1 MGKKVIYLIRHGKP
15 EQGDEQRRFIGQV
28 DLPLSAEGQRQAQIL
43 GEKLQSRKIDAVY
56 CSDLIRSVETSRP
69 IAALQHL
76 ESISLPQLR
85 EINLGKWDGVT
96 FSEIARIYPKEFR
109 QRGNDIV
116 YFRPPEGESFADCNT
131 RALAAFQ
138 EICRTGHENIVIV
151 GHAGVNRLLLC
162 HILGMPLNNLFRIA
176 QSYACMNVI
185 IANETSY
192 QVNALNM
199 II

>member
-1 MGKKVIYLIRHGKP
+1 MAQKVIYLIRHGKP
-15 EQGDEQRRFIGQV
+15 EQEDEQRRFIGQV
-28 DLPLSAEGQRQAQIL
+28 DLPLSAEGHRQAQIL
-43 GEKLQSRKIDAVY
+43 GEKLRSKKIDAVY
-56 CSDLIRSVETSRP
+56 CSDLIRSVETARP
-69 IAALQHL
+69 IAAHQNL
-76 ESISLPQLR
+76 ESIPLPNLR

-96 FSEIARIYPKEFR
+96 FSEIARVYPKEFR

-138 EICRTGHENIVIV
+138 EICRSSHETIVIV

-176 QSYACMNVI
+176 QNYACMNI
-185 IANETSY
+185 IAATETSY
-192 QVNALNM
+192 QVNTLNM
-199 II
+199 PL